1 MRAVTI
7 GVFVVL
13 ALAAVAATVVA
24 HRWPD
29 RLLGLGAVLDVVL
42 ASRAAR
48 VVVLLFWLWL
58 GWHFFVGDT
67 VTPA

>member
-7 GVFVVL
+7 GVFLVL
-13 ALAAVAATVVA
+13 ALAAAGTTVAA

-29 RLLGLGAVLDVVL
+29 KVLGLGGVLDVVL
-42 ASRAAR
+42 ASRTAR
-48 VVVLLFWLWL
+48 IVVLLFWLWL

-67 VTPA
+67 LTP